1 VIEFAVAI
9 LNGSGSK
16 MKIGVLGGTF
26 DPIHLGHLIVA
37 EEARAKINLT
47 QTLFVPAGQPWLKT
61 NNVIS
66 PAEHRVEMIR
76 LAIADKP
83 YFKLSTM
90 EIERPGPTY
99 TVDTIAALK
108 GQLGP
113 DAELFFILGWDNLIQ
128 LPQWREPSRL
138 IKMCHLVAVPRVGCP
153 TPDLTSLEAAI
164 PGLSPSVI
172 LLDEPWI
179 DINASEIRQRVGQ
192 GLSISHLVPE
202 PVERYIKQHKLYV
215 TR

>member
-1 VIEFAVAI
+1 
-9 LNGSGSK
+9 

-37 EEARAKINLT
+37 EEARARLNLT

-99 TVDTIAALK
+99 TVDTIAELK
-108 GQLGP
+108 GRLSPG
-113 DAELFFILGWDNLIQ
+113 DELFFILGWDNLIQ

-138 IKMCHLVAVPRVGCP
+138 VKMCHLVAVPRVGYP
-153 TPDLTSLEAAI
+153 TSDLTSLEAAI
-164 PGLSPSVI
+164 PGLSQRVI
-172 LLDEPWI
+172 LLDKPRI
-179 DINASEIRQRVGQ
+179 DINASEIRQRVAQ

-202 PVERYIKQHKLYV
+202 PVERYIKQHRLY
-215 TR
+215 TAY

>member
-1 VIEFAVAI
+1 
-9 LNGSGSK
+9 

-37 EEARAKINLT
+37 EEARARLNLT

-99 TVDTIAALK
+99 TVDTIAALES
-108 GQLGP
+108 QLGP
-113 DAELFFILGWDNLIQ
+113 GAELFFILGWDNLIQ
-128 LPQWREPSRL
+128 LPQWWEPSRL
-138 IKMCHLVAVPRVGCP
+138 VKMCHLVAIPRVGYP
-153 TPDLTSLEAAI
+153 TPELTSLEATV
-164 PGLSPSVI
+164 PGLSQRVI
-172 LLDEPWI
+172 LLDKPRI
-179 DINASEIRQRVGQ
+179 DINASVIRQRVAQ

-202 PVERYIKQHKLYV
+202 PVERYIKQHRLYV

>member
-1 VIEFAVAI
+1 
-9 LNGSGSK
+9 

-37 EEARAKINLT
+37 EEARARLNLT

-113 DAELFFILGWDNLIQ
+113 GAELYFILGWDNLIQ

-138 IKMCHLVAVPRVGCP
+138 IKMCHLVAVPRVGYP

-164 PGLSPSVI
+164 PGLSQSVT
-172 LLDEPWI
+172 LLDKPWI
-179 DINASEIRQRVGQ
+179 DINASVIRQRVAH

-202 PVERYIKQHKLYV
+202 PVERYIKKHRLYV
-215 TR
+215 TG